1 MKNKTIKKY
10 ILSLIILL
18 IFIVSLIFILNRYEY
33 KMYTKNYNDKI
44 NLIISNIK
52 NRYPNIEESDII
64 EIINN
69 EEDSED
75 ILSKYGID
83 SITKNDKVNNKIRI
97 ISLIIIITF
106 DSLIILIFYL
116 YDKNKSKKI
125 KEITKMISKIN
136 NRQFDIDI
144 NDFNEGELSILK
156 NEISKTTI
164 MLRQVADNSVKDKLN
179 LKDSLGDISHQ
190 LKTPL
195 TSITIM
201 IDNILDSPDMD
212 EKTRK
217 KFLINIKREILN
229 INFLVMSLLKL
240 SKFDANVVKF
250 NKESVYLKDII
261 IESIKNVSMIKELK
275 NITIKVSGDDDIK
288 LLCDFKWQVESITNI
303 LKNSIEHTSE
313 YGTVEVNYS
322 ENKLYTRILIKDNGK
337 GINSD
342 DLPHIFDRFYKG
354 ENGSDDSFG
363 IGLSLS
369 KTIIEK
375 EGGSITVKSTP
386 NIGTI
391 FTIKYLK
398 KTKNIEI

>member
-18 IFIVSLIFILNRYEY
+18 IFNVSLIFILNRYEY
-33 KMYTKNYNDKI
+33 KMYAKNYNDKI
-44 NLIISNIK
+44 NSIISNIK
-52 NRYPNIEESDII
+52 NKYPNIEESDII

-83 SITKNDKVNNKIRI
+83 SITKNDKVNNKVRI

-275 NITIKVSGDDDIK
+275 NITIKVSGDDNIK

-337 GINSD
+337 GIDSD

-354 ENGSDDSFG
+354 KNGSDDSFG

-398 KTKNIEI
+398 

>member
-18 IFIVSLIFILNRYEY
+18 ILNISLIFILNRYEY

-44 NLIISNIK
+44 NSIISNIK
-52 NRYPNIEESDII
+52 NKYPNIEESDII

-69 EEDSED
+69 EEDRED

-83 SITKNDKVNNKIRI
+83 SITKNDKVNNKVRI

-156 NEISKTTI
+156 NEISKTTT

-201 IDNILDSPDMD
+201 IDNILDNPDMN

-275 NITIKVSGDDDIK
+275 NITIKVSGNDNIK

-337 GINSD
+337 GIDSG

-375 EGGSITVKSTP
+375 EGGSIIVKSTP

-398 KTKNIEI
+398 

>member
-18 IFIVSLIFILNRYEY
+18 ILNISLIFILNRYEY
-33 KMYTKNYNDKI
+33 KTYTKNYNDKI
-44 NLIISNIK
+44 NSIISSIK
-52 NRYPNIEESDII
+52 DKYPDIEESDII
-64 EIINN
+64 EIINS
-69 EEDSED
+69 EENSED
-75 ILSKYGID
+75 ILSKYGIN
-83 SITKNDKVNNKIRI
+83 SIKLNDKVNNKIRI

-164 MLRQVADNSVKDKLN
+164 MLRQVADNSINDKLN

-201 IDNILDSPDMD
+201 IDNILDNPDMD

-261 IESIKNVSMIKELK
+261 NESIKNVSMIKELK
-275 NITIKVSGDDDIK
+275 NITIKVSGDDNIK
-288 LLCDFKWQVESITNI
+288 LLCDFKWQIESITNI

-337 GINSD
+337 GIDSD

-354 ENGSDDSFG
+354 KNGSNDSFG

-398 KTKNIEI
+398 

>member
-18 IFIVSLIFILNRYEY
+18 IFNVSLIFILNRYEY

-44 NLIISNIK
+44 NSIISNIK
-52 NRYPNIEESDII
+52 NKYPNIEESDII
-64 EIINN
+64 EIINS
-69 EEDSED
+69 EEESED

-83 SITKNDKVNNKIRI
+83 SITKNAKVNNKIKI

-156 NEISKTTI
+156 NEISKTTT

-201 IDNILDSPDMD
+201 IDNILDNPDMN

-275 NITIKVSGDDDIK
+275 NITIKVSGDDNIK

-354 ENGSDDSFG
+354 KNGSDDSFG

-398 KTKNIEI
+398 

>member
-18 IFIVSLIFILNRYEY
+18 IFNVSLIFILNRYEY
-33 KMYTKNYNDKI
+33 KMYTKNYNNKI
-44 NLIISNIK
+44 NSIISNIK
-52 NRYPNIEESDII
+52 NKYPDIEESDII
-64 EIINN
+64 EIINS

-83 SITKNDKVNNKIRI
+83 SITKNDKVNNNIRI

-164 MLRQVADNSVKDKLN
+164 MLRQVADNSINDKLN

-201 IDNILDSPDMD
+201 IDNILDNPDMD

-217 KFLINIKREILN
+217 RFLINIKREILN

-261 IESIKNVSMIKELK
+261 NESIKNVSMIKELK
-275 NITIKVSGDDDIK
+275 NITIKVSGDDNIK

-303 LKNSIEHTSE
+303 LKNSIEHTKE
-313 YGTVEVNYS
+313 YGIVEVNYS

-337 GINSD
+337 GIDND

-354 ENGSDDSFG
+354 KNGSNDSFG

-398 KTKNIEI
+398 

>member
-18 IFIVSLIFILNRYEY
+18 ILNVSLIFILNRYEY

-44 NLIISNIK
+44 NTIITNIK
-52 NRYPNIEESDII
+52 NKYPDTEESDII
-64 EIINN
+64 EIINS
-69 EEDSED
+69 EQDSED
-75 ILSKYGID
+75 ILNNYGID
-83 SITKNDKVNNKIRI
+83 SITKNDKVNNKITI

-156 NEISKTTI
+156 NEISKTTT

-201 IDNILDSPDMD
+201 IDNILDNPNMD

-261 IESIKNVSMIKELK
+261 NESIKNVSMIKELK
-275 NITIKVSGDDDIK
+275 NITIKVSGDDNIK

-313 YGTVEVNYS
+313 YGIVEVNYS

-337 GINSD
+337 GIDNN

-354 ENGSDDSFG
+354 KDNNTDSIG

-398 KTKNIEI
+398 

>member
-18 IFIVSLIFILNRYEY
+18 IFNVSLIFILNRYEY

-44 NLIISNIK
+44 NSIISNIK
-52 NRYPNIEESDII
+52 NKYPNIEESDIV

-75 ILSKYGID
+75 ILSNYGID
-83 SITKNDKVNNKIRI
+83 SITKNDKVNNKVRI

-156 NEISKTTI
+156 NEISKTTT

-201 IDNILDSPDMD
+201 IDNILDNPDMN

-275 NITIKVSGDDDIK
+275 NITIKVSGDDNIK

-337 GINSD
+337 GIDSD

-354 ENGSDDSFG
+354 KNGSDDSFG

-398 KTKNIEI
+398 

>member
-18 IFIVSLIFILNRYEY
+18 ILNISLIFILNRYEY

-44 NLIISNIK
+44 NTIISNIK
-52 NRYPNIEESDII
+52 NKYPDIEESDII
-64 EIINN
+64 EIINS

-164 MLRQVADNSVKDKLN
+164 MLRQVADNSINDKLN

-201 IDNILDSPDMD
+201 IDNILDNPDMD

-217 KFLINIKREILN
+217 RFLINIKREIVN

-261 IESIKNVSMIKELK
+261 NESIKNVSMIKELK
-275 NITIKVSGDDDIK
+275 NITIKVSGDDNIK

-303 LKNSIEHTSE
+303 LKNSIEHTKE
-313 YGTVEVNYS
+313 YGIVEVNYS

-337 GINSD
+337 GIDND

-354 ENGSDDSFG
+354 KNGSNDSFG

-398 KTKNIEI
+398 

>member
-18 IFIVSLIFILNRYEY
+18 IFNVSLIFILNRYEY

-44 NLIISNIK
+44 NSIIGNIK
-52 NRYPNIEESDII
+52 TKYPDIEESDII

-164 MLRQVADNSVKDKLN
+164 MLRQVADNSINDKLN

-201 IDNILDSPDMD
+201 IDNILDNPDMD

-217 KFLINIKREILN
+217 RFLINIKREILN

-275 NITIKVSGDDDIK
+275 NITIKVSGDDNIK

-303 LKNSIEHTSE
+303 LKNSIEHTKE
-313 YGTVEVNYS
+313 YGIVEVNYS

-337 GINSD
+337 GIDND

-354 ENGSDDSFG
+354 KNSSNDSFG

-398 KTKNIEI
+398 

>member
-10 ILSLIILL
+10 ILLLIILL
-18 IFIVSLIFILNRYEY
+18 IFNVSLIFILNRYEY
-33 KMYTKNYNDKI
+33 KMYAKNYNDKI
-44 NLIISNIK
+44 NSIISNIK

-201 IDNILDSPDMD
+201 IDNILDSPDMN

-275 NITIKVSGDDDIK
+275 NITIKVSGDDNIK

-354 ENGSDDSFG
+354 KNGSDDSFG

-398 KTKNIEI
+398 

>member
-18 IFIVSLIFILNRYEY
+18 ILNISLIFILNRYEY

-44 NLIISNIK
+44 NSIISNIK
-52 NRYPNIEESDII
+52 NKYPDIEESDII

-83 SITKNDKVNNKIRI
+83 SITLNDKVNNKIRI

-164 MLRQVADNSVKDKLN
+164 MLRQVADNSINDKLN

-201 IDNILDSPDMD
+201 IDNILDNPDMD

-217 KFLINIKREILN
+217 RFLINIKREILN

-261 IESIKNVSMIKELK
+261 NESIKNVSMIKELK
-275 NITIKVSGDDDIK
+275 NITIKVSGDDNIK

-303 LKNSIEHTSE
+303 LKNSIEHTKE
-313 YGTVEVNYS
+313 YGIVEVNYS

-337 GINSD
+337 GIDND

-354 ENGSDDSFG
+354 KNGSNDSFG

-398 KTKNIEI
+398 

>member
-1 MKNKTIKKY
+1 MKNKRIKKY

-18 IFIVSLIFILNRYEY
+18 IFNVSLIFILNRYEY

-44 NLIISNIK
+44 NSIISNIK
-52 NRYPNIEESDII
+52 NKYPNIEESDII

-164 MLRQVADNSVKDKLN
+164 MLRQVADNSINDKLN

-201 IDNILDSPDMD
+201 IDNILDNPDMD

-217 KFLINIKREILN
+217 RFLINIKREILN

-261 IESIKNVSMIKELK
+261 NESIKNVSMIKELK
-275 NITIKVSGDDDIK
+275 NITIKVSGDDNIK

-337 GINSD
+337 GIDSD

-354 ENGSDDSFG
+354 KNGSNDSFG

-398 KTKNIEI
+398 

>member
-18 IFIVSLIFILNRYEY
+18 IFNVSLIFILNRYEY
-33 KMYTKNYNDKI
+33 KMYAKNYNDKI
-44 NLIISNIK
+44 NSIISNIK
-52 NRYPNIEESDII
+52 NKYPNIEESDII

-69 EEDSED
+69 EKDSED

-156 NEISKTTI
+156 NEISKTTT

-201 IDNILDSPDMD
+201 IDNILDSPDMN

-275 NITIKVSGDDDIK
+275 NITIKVSGDDNIK

-337 GINSD
+337 GIDSD

-354 ENGSDDSFG
+354 KNGSDDSFG

-398 KTKNIEI
+398 

>member
-18 IFIVSLIFILNRYEY
+18 IFNVSLIFILNRYEY

-44 NLIISNIK
+44 NSIISNIK

-201 IDNILDSPDMD
+201 IDNILDSPDMN

-275 NITIKVSGDDDIK
+275 NITIKVSGDDNIK

-342 DLPHIFDRFYKG
+342 NLPHIFDRFYKG
-354 ENGSDDSFG
+354 KNGSDDSFG

-375 EGGSITVKSTP
+375 EGGSIIVKSTP

-398 KTKNIEI
+398 

>member
-18 IFIVSLIFILNRYEY
+18 IFNVSLIFILNRYEY

-44 NLIISNIK
+44 NSIISNIK
-52 NRYPNIEESDII
+52 NKYPNIEESDII

-106 DSLIILIFYL
+106 DLLIILIFYL

-156 NEISKTTI
+156 NEISKTTT

-179 LKDSLGDISHQ
+179 LKDSLGNISHQ

-201 IDNILDSPDMD
+201 IDNILDNPDMD

-275 NITIKVSGDDDIK
+275 NITIKVSGDDNIK

-337 GINSD
+337 GIDSG

-354 ENGSDDSFG
+354 KNGSDDSFG

-375 EGGSITVKSTP
+375 EGGSITVKSTL

-398 KTKNIEI
+398 

>member
-18 IFIVSLIFILNRYEY
+18 IFNVSLIFILNRYEY
-33 KMYTKNYNDKI
+33 KMYTKNYHDKI
-44 NLIISNIK
+44 NSIISNIK
-52 NRYPNIEESDII
+52 NKYPNIEESDII

-83 SITKNDKVNNKIRI
+83 SITKNDKVNNKLRI

-156 NEISKTTI
+156 NEISKTTT

-201 IDNILDSPDMD
+201 IDNILDNPDMN

-275 NITIKVSGDDDIK
+275 NITIKVSGDDNIK

-337 GINSD
+337 GIDSG

-398 KTKNIEI
+398 

>member
-18 IFIVSLIFILNRYEY
+18 IFNVSLIFILNRYEY

-44 NLIISNIK
+44 NSIISNIK
-52 NRYPNIEESDII
+52 NKYPNIEESDII

-83 SITKNDKVNNKIRI
+83 SITKNDKVNNKLRI

-156 NEISKTTI
+156 NEISKTTT

-275 NITIKVSGDDDIK
+275 NITIKVSGDDNIK

-337 GINSD
+337 GIDSD

-354 ENGSDDSFG
+354 KNGSDDSFG

-398 KTKNIEI
+398 

>member
-18 IFIVSLIFILNRYEY
+18 IFNVSLIFILNRYEY

-44 NLIISNIK
+44 NSIISNIK
-52 NRYPNIEESDII
+52 NKYPNIEESDII

-83 SITKNDKVNNKIRI
+83 SITKNDKVNNKLRI

-156 NEISKTTI
+156 NEISKTTT

-201 IDNILDSPDMD
+201 IDNILDNPDMD

-275 NITIKVSGDDDIK
+275 NITIKVSGDDNIK

-398 KTKNIEI
+398 

>member
-18 IFIVSLIFILNRYEY
+18 IFNVSLIFILNRYEY

-44 NLIISNIK
+44 NTIISNIK
-52 NRYPNIEESDII
+52 NKYPNIEESDII

-156 NEISKTTI
+156 NEISKTTT

-201 IDNILDSPDMD
+201 IDNILDSPDMN

-275 NITIKVSGDDDIK
+275 NITIKVSGDDNIK

-337 GINSD
+337 GIDND

-398 KTKNIEI
+398 

>member
-18 IFIVSLIFILNRYEY
+18 IFNVSLIFILNRYEY

-44 NLIISNIK
+44 NSIISNIK
-52 NRYPNIEESDII
+52 NKYPNIEESDII

-156 NEISKTTI
+156 NEISKTTT

-275 NITIKVSGDDDIK
+275 NITIKVSGDDNIK

-354 ENGSDDSFG
+354 KNGSDDSFG

-398 KTKNIEI
+398 

>member
-18 IFIVSLIFILNRYEY
+18 IFNVSLIFILNRYEY

-44 NLIISNIK
+44 NSIISNIK

-69 EEDSED
+69 EKDSED

-156 NEISKTTI
+156 NEISKTTT

-201 IDNILDSPDMD
+201 IDNILDNPDMD
-212 EKTRK
+212 EKIRK

-275 NITIKVSGDDDIK
+275 NITIKVSGDDNIK

-398 KTKNIEI
+398 

>member
-18 IFIVSLIFILNRYEY
+18 ILNVSLIFILNRYEY

-44 NLIISNIK
+44 NTIITNIK
-52 NRYPNIEESDII
+52 NKYPDIEESDII

-69 EEDSED
+69 EQKSED
-75 ILSKYGID
+75 ILNNYGIN
-83 SITKNDKVNNKIRI
+83 SITKNDKVNNKITI

-201 IDNILDSPDMD
+201 IDNILDNPNMD

-261 IESIKNVSMIKELK
+261 NESIKNVSMIKELK
-275 NITIKVSGDDDIK
+275 NITIKVSGDDNVK

-303 LKNSIEHTSE
+303 LKNSIEHTRE
-313 YGTVEVNYS
+313 YGVVEVNYS

-337 GINSD
+337 GIDSD

-354 ENGSDDSFG
+354 KNGSDDSFG

-398 KTKNIEI
+398 

>member
-18 IFIVSLIFILNRYEY
+18 IFNVSLIFILNRYEY

-44 NLIISNIK
+44 NSIISNIK

-156 NEISKTTI
+156 NEISKTTT

-275 NITIKVSGDDDIK
+275 NITIKVSGDDNIK

-337 GINSD
+337 GIDSD

-398 KTKNIEI
+398 

>member
-18 IFIVSLIFILNRYEY
+18 IFNVSLIFILNRYEY
-33 KMYTKNYNDKI
+33 KMYAKNYNDKI
-44 NLIISNIK
+44 NSIISNIK
-52 NRYPNIEESDII
+52 NKYPNIEESDII

-83 SITKNDKVNNKIRI
+83 SITKNDKVNNKVRI

-201 IDNILDSPDMD
+201 IDNILDNPDMN

-275 NITIKVSGDDDIK
+275 NITIKVSGDDNIK

-354 ENGSDDSFG
+354 KNGSDDSFG

-375 EGGSITVKSTP
+375 EGGSIIVKSTP

-398 KTKNIEI
+398 

>member
-18 IFIVSLIFILNRYEY
+18 IFNVSLIFILNRYEY

-44 NLIISNIK
+44 NSIISNIK
-52 NRYPNIEESDII
+52 NKYPNIEESDII

-201 IDNILDSPDMD
+201 IDNILDSPDMN

-240 SKFDANVVKF
+240 SKFDANVVRF

-261 IESIKNVSMIKELK
+261 KESIKNVSIIKELK
-275 NITIKVSGDDDIK
+275 NITIKVSGDDNIK

-303 LKNSIEHTSE
+303 LKNSIEHTKE
-313 YGTVEVNYS
+313 YGIVEVNYS

-337 GINSD
+337 GIDSD

-398 KTKNIEI
+398 

>member
-18 IFIVSLIFILNRYEY
+18 IFNISLIFILNRYEY
-33 KMYTKNYNDKI
+33 KTYAKNYNDKI
-44 NLIISNIK
+44 NSIISSIK
-52 NRYPNIEESDII
+52 DKYPDIEESDII
-64 EIINN
+64 EIINS
-69 EEDSED
+69 EENSED
-75 ILSKYGID
+75 ILNKYGIN
-83 SITKNDKVNNKIRI
+83 SIKLNDKVNNKITI

-125 KEITKMISKIN
+125 KEIIKMISKIN

-201 IDNILDSPDMD
+201 IDNILDNPDMD

-261 IESIKNVSMIKELK
+261 NESIKNVSMIKELK
-275 NITIKVSGDDDIK
+275 NITIKVSGDDNIK
-288 LLCDFKWQVESITNI
+288 LLCDIKWQIESITNI

-337 GINSD
+337 GIDND

-354 ENGSDDSFG
+354 KNGSNDSFG

-398 KTKNIEI
+398 

>member
-18 IFIVSLIFILNRYEY
+18 IFNVSLIFILNRYEY

-44 NLIISNIK
+44 NSIISNIK
-52 NRYPNIEESDII
+52 NKYPNIEESDII

-69 EEDSED
+69 EKDSED

-106 DSLIILIFYL
+106 DSLVILIFYL

-156 NEISKTTI
+156 NEISKTTT

-201 IDNILDSPDMD
+201 IDNILDNPDMD
-212 EKTRK
+212 EKIRK

-275 NITIKVSGDDDIK
+275 NITIKVSGDDNIK

-337 GINSD
+337 GIDSD

-354 ENGSDDSFG
+354 KNGSDDSFG

-398 KTKNIEI
+398 

>member
-18 IFIVSLIFILNRYEY
+18 ILNISLIFILNRYEY

-44 NLIISNIK
+44 NSIISNIK
-52 NRYPNIEESDII
+52 NKYPNIEESDII

-69 EEDSED
+69 KEDSED

-83 SITKNDKVNNKIRI
+83 SITKNDKANNKIKI

-201 IDNILDSPDMD
+201 IDNILDNPDMN

-250 NKESVYLKDII
+250 NKKSVYLKDII
-261 IESIKNVSMIKELK
+261 NESIKNVSMIKELK
-275 NITIKVSGDDDIK
+275 NITIKVSGDDNIE

-303 LKNSIEHTSE
+303 LKNSIEHTKE

-337 GINSD
+337 GIDSD

-354 ENGSDDSFG
+354 KNGSDDSFG

-398 KTKNIEI
+398 

>member
-18 IFIVSLIFILNRYEY
+18 IFNVSLIFILNRYEY

-44 NLIISNIK
+44 NTIISNIK
-52 NRYPNIEESDII
+52 NKYPDIEESDII
-64 EIINN
+64 EIINS

-164 MLRQVADNSVKDKLN
+164 MLRQVADNSINDKLN

-201 IDNILDSPDMD
+201 IDNILDNPDMD

-217 KFLINIKREILN
+217 RFLINIKREILN

-240 SKFDANVVKF
+240 SKFDANIVKF

-261 IESIKNVSMIKELK
+261 NESIKNVSMIKELK
-275 NITIKVSGDDDIK
+275 NITIKVSGDDNIK
-288 LLCDFKWQVESITNI
+288 LLCDFKCQVESITNI
-303 LKNSIEHTSE
+303 LKNSIEHTKE
-313 YGTVEVNYS
+313 YGIVEVNYS

-337 GINSD
+337 GIDSD

-354 ENGSDDSFG
+354 ENSSDDSFG

-375 EGGSITVKSTP
+375 EGGSITAKSTP

-398 KTKNIEI
+398 

>member
-1 MKNKTIKKY
+1 MVMAVFFN
-10 ILSLIILL
+10 
-18 IFIVSLIFILNRYEY
+18 VSLIFILNRYEY

-44 NLIISNIK
+44 NSIISNIK
-52 NRYPNIEESDII
+52 NKYPNIEESDII

-83 SITKNDKVNNKIRI
+83 SITKNDKVNNKLRI

-156 NEISKTTI
+156 NEISKTTT

-201 IDNILDSPDMD
+201 IDNILDNPDMD

-275 NITIKVSGDDDIK
+275 NITIKVSGDDNIK

-354 ENGSDDSFG
+354 KNGSDDSFG

-398 KTKNIEI
+398 

>member
-18 IFIVSLIFILNRYEY
+18 ILNISLIFILNRYEY

-44 NLIISNIK
+44 NSIISNIK
-52 NRYPNIEESDII
+52 NKYPDIEESDII

-83 SITKNDKVNNKIRI
+83 SITLNDKVNNKIRI

-164 MLRQVADNSVKDKLN
+164 MLRQVADNSINDKLN

-201 IDNILDSPDMD
+201 IDNILDNPDMD

-217 KFLINIKREILN
+217 RFLINIKREILN

-261 IESIKNVSMIKELK
+261 NESIKNVSMIKELK
-275 NITIKVSGDDDIK
+275 NITIKVSGDDNIK

-303 LKNSIEHTSE
+303 LKNSIEHTKE
-313 YGTVEVNYS
+313 YGIVEVNYS

-337 GINSD
+337 GIDSD

-354 ENGSDDSFG
+354 KNGSNDSFG

-398 KTKNIEI
+398 

>member
-18 IFIVSLIFILNRYEY
+18 IFNVSLIFILNRYEY

-44 NLIISNIK
+44 NSIISNIK

-201 IDNILDSPDMD
+201 IDNILDNPDMN

-275 NITIKVSGDDDIK
+275 NITIKVSGDDNIK

-337 GINSD
+337 GIDSG

-398 KTKNIEI
+398 

>member
-18 IFIVSLIFILNRYEY
+18 IFNVSLIFILNRYEY

-44 NLIISNIK
+44 NSIISNIK
-52 NRYPNIEESDII
+52 NKYPNIEESDII

-83 SITKNDKVNNKIRI
+83 SITKNDKVNNKLRI

-106 DSLIILIFYL
+106 GSLIILIFYL

-156 NEISKTTI
+156 NEISKTTT

-201 IDNILDSPDMD
+201 IDNILDNPDMN

-275 NITIKVSGDDDIK
+275 NITIKVSGDDNIK

-337 GINSD
+337 GIDSD

-398 KTKNIEI
+398 

>member
-18 IFIVSLIFILNRYEY
+18 IFNVSLIFILNRYEY

-44 NLIISNIK
+44 NSIISNIK
-52 NRYPNIEESDII
+52 NKYPNIEESDII

-83 SITKNDKVNNKIRI
+83 SITKNDKVNNKLRI

-106 DSLIILIFYL
+106 DSLIMLIFYL

-156 NEISKTTI
+156 NEISKTTT

-201 IDNILDSPDMD
+201 IDNILDNPDMD

-275 NITIKVSGDDDIK
+275 NITIKVSGDDNIK

-337 GINSD
+337 GIDSG

-398 KTKNIEI
+398 

>member
-18 IFIVSLIFILNRYEY
+18 IFNVSLIFILNRYEY
-33 KMYTKNYNDKI
+33 KMYAKNYNDKI
-44 NLIISNIK
+44 NSIISNIK

-156 NEISKTTI
+156 NEISKTTT

-201 IDNILDSPDMD
+201 IDNILDSPDMN

-275 NITIKVSGDDDIK
+275 NITIKVSGDDNIK

-337 GINSD
+337 GIDSG

-354 ENGSDDSFG
+354 KNGSDDSFG

-398 KTKNIEI
+398 

>member
-18 IFIVSLIFILNRYEY
+18 IFNVSLIFILNRYEY
-33 KMYTKNYNDKI
+33 KMYAKNYNNKI
-44 NLIISNIK
+44 NTIISNIK
-52 NRYPNIEESDII
+52 NKYPDIEESDII
-64 EIINN
+64 EIINS
-69 EEDSED
+69 EQDSED
-75 ILSKYGID
+75 ILSKYGIN
-83 SITKNDKVNNKIRI
+83 SITLNDKVNNKIRI

-136 NRQFDIDI
+136 NRQFDINI

-164 MLRQVADNSVKDKLN
+164 MLRQVADNSINDKLN

-201 IDNILDSPDMD
+201 IDNILDNPDMD

-261 IESIKNVSMIKELK
+261 NESIKNVSMIKELK
-275 NITIKVSGDDDIK
+275 NITIKVSGDDNIK
-288 LLCDFKWQVESITNI
+288 LLCDFKWQIESITNI

-337 GINSD
+337 GIDSY

-354 ENGSDDSFG
+354 KNGSNDSFG

-386 NIGTI
+386 NTGTI

-398 KTKNIEI
+398 